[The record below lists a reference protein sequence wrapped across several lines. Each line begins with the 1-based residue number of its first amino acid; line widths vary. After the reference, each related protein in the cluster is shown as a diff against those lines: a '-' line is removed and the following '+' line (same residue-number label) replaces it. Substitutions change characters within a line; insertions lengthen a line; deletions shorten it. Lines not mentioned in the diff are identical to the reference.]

1 MCEKYVMLL
10 KTQNI
15 PSKVSNMVPKMSKC
29 LKTLPLFT
37 TQLTHMFLF
46 ATVLKPIPTHAL
58 MVKVT

>member
-10 KTQNI
+10 ETQNI

-29 LKTLPLFT
+29 LIMLPLFT

-58 MVKVT
+58 MIKVT